1 MNEVSNG
8 LDPFAFELKFQILL
22 QKYLGANLESR
33 SDLRQ
38 SNLATKL
45 VKAVIANVHKT
56 VSKRQATGS
65 LVDLQVNRFTSR
77 NFISNHHPF
86 VVGSKSRVR

>member
-8 LDPFAFELKFQILL
+8 LDPVGFELKFQILL
-22 QKYLGANLESR
+22 EKYLGAFLESR

-38 SNLATKL
+38 SHLATKL

-56 VSKRQATGS
+56 IGKRQATGS
-65 LVDLQVNRFTSR
+65 LVDLQVNQFTS
-77 NFISNHHPF
+77 
-86 VVGSKSRVR
+86 

>member
-8 LDPFAFELKFQILL
+8 LDPVALELKFQILL
-22 QKYLGANLESR
+22 EKYLGAYLESR

-38 SNLATKL
+38 SHLATKL

-56 VSKRQATGS
+56 VVKRQATDTLALPTANLEAIIAAIPELSVIS
-65 LVDLQVNRFTSR
+65 L
-77 NFISNHHPF
+77 
-86 VVGSKSRVR
+86 